1 MNKNKIRLNKYV
13 KKGLKIIGWTLGG
26 ILGLLLLIIILI
38 QIPYFQNLIK
48 DKAVSYLEEKIKTP
62 VEIKRIEI
70 GFPKKVIVEGIYFES
85 REGDTLLAGEKLKV
99 DISLFKLLRN
109 KVEINSI
116 DLQGITTTIKRDK
129 DSVFNFDY
137 IIKAFA
143 SEEPKKEDSEPMQ
156 FSIKKINLDKI
167 RVRFD
172 DQISKNDLTAYLQHF
187 DTKITKFDLEKMDFE
202 VPKINLDGFK
212 LMLKQG
218 EIVEE
223 VAQNTVEVA
232 DEAVRSPELNLK
244 LGEINLANINIG
256 FDNAG
261 TRLNTGINLKKL
273 LVEFNTIDLKQQYI
287 DLKNFEI
294 DGIKGGLTFGK
305 LDKKIA
311 VQTPDSLKATAP
323 NWKVKLEMTSLKN
336 IAFRFDDEN
345 AVRAKKGIDYKHLN
359 LDNVKLQG
367 EKLYYSADT
376 ISGNIQSFSM
386 NDHSGV
392 AIESFRTDFFYGTKR
407 ATLKKLYLKTPQT
420 EIKDEINITYDNIA
434 TIADN
439 LGNLG
444 IKASLK
450 DSRVG
455 FKDILLFV
463 PTLENTNPFKTNPNA
478 VMYINSEVYG
488 KVSDITIPNLEISG
502 IGTTVVA
509 ASGRITGLPDVEKTY
524 FDLKIREL
532 KTSSK
537 DINTFVPEGT
547 IPSNIQLPAQLSLN
561 GFFKG
566 SVSNF
571 NTDMALASS
580 FGKAKIKATFD
591 QRRKNHE
598 KYNADAT
605 IDNFDIGKLLKND
618 SLGKISLRAKVNG
631 TGLNPKTANAT
642 VDGRLVK
649 AEFNRYVYRDL
660 KLKGAI
666 QNGQFNVKAGMDDA
680 NLTFVLDA
688 EGNFKDKYPAV
699 KLKLNTDI
707 ADLEKLNLHA
717 GPLKIRGN
725 VYADITSSDPA
736 FLNGRIDIHNVLVA
750 DAKETY
756 ALDSIKIAAI
766 STAESDTIT
775 LKSQF
780 IDALLSGK
788 FQIDQVPT
796 ALTNSIAKYYDTN
809 PKGKKQA
816 TKPQQFDLKVGI
828 KDDPIMLKLVP
839 ELTSI
844 SPIQITGR
852 YNSEGDS
859 ITVTGKIPK
868 IIYGANTI
876 TNGELDIETAD
887 SALVYSLV
895 IDDIKNSQI
904 NLPYTS
910 LSGEVKNNKINYTL
924 LVRDKK
930 DEDHYLIAGNLMS
943 AEGYTQ
949 ISLEPDGLVLNYE
962 PWDIERDNI
971 IRFGDKGIYAD
982 NFELSND
989 GSSIKLQ
996 SQSEKPNAPV
1006 DVTFNDF
1013 KIETITS
1020 AIQKDTLLAG
1030 GKIDGNVLLKNLTGN
1045 ATFTADLNIEDFSF
1059 KKDTIG
1065 NISIKVDNET
1075 ANTLDAH
1082 VAITGDGNQVNL
1094 DGIYKT
1100 NNSTFDMTL
1109 DIEKLNMKAIQG
1121 FTMGNLTESTGF
1133 LTGDFKI
1140 TGSTKQPSV
1149 IGELQFNEVGF
1160 KVKQLASKF
1169 KSINDK
1175 ISFTNTGIGFNNF
1188 SISDAEDNLLTVN
1201 GRVLTTNY
1209 SDFGFDLKIKA
1220 DNFKA
1225 LNSKEKDNDLYYG
1238 VLVLD
1243 TNLSVKGD
1251 LNKPVVDGTLKINK
1265 DTDLTIVLPQ
1275 SDPSLAD
1282 REGIVEFIDQD
1293 EVQIDKRFTAPTE
1306 ALTQTQFKGMD
1317 VSVNIE
1323 IVKEAELTMII
1334 DKGNGDYLNL
1344 KGEAQLTGGI
1354 DESGK
1359 TTLTGRYEFNEGAY
1373 QLNYNL
1379 IKRKFDIKE
1388 GSYILWT
1395 GEPTSADVNI
1405 TAVYEIET
1413 APIDLLDNQLG
1424 NAAPAVRNTYKQ
1436 KIPFQTLLKM
1446 NGELLKPEITFDIVL
1461 PDGNYGVATEII
1473 SASKTKL
1480 AQLRQEPGELNKQV
1494 FALLLLGRFIGENPF
1509 ASDAGG
1515 TSAGAIAR
1523 QSVSKILSQ
1532 QLNNLASDLIQGVE
1546 LDFDLQSREDYTTG
1560 SREDR
1565 TDLNVGLSKRL
1576 LNDRLKVTVGSS
1588 FGIEG
1593 PQQANEET
1601 TNIAGDVSADYQ
1613 LTKDGR
1619 YMVRAYR
1626 KNQYQVALQ
1635 GQVVET
1641 GVAFIITMDYNKFR
1655 ELFHRT
1661 EEEKRMIKETRK
1673 REKELREKQKEKER
1687 LAKEKE
1693 ENETDNEN

>member
-1 MNKNKIRLNKYV
+1 MNKYV
-13 KKGLKIIGWTLGG
+13 KKSLKILAWTIGS
-26 ILGLLLLIIILI
+26 ILGLFLLIVILI

-48 DKAVSYLEEKIKTP
+48 EKAVTYLEGKIKTP
-62 VEIKRIEI
+62 VSIDRIEI
-70 GFPKKVIVEGIYFES
+70 GFPKNIIVEGLYFES
-85 REGDTLLAGEKLKV
+85 QEGDTLLAGDKIKV
-99 DISLFKLLRN
+99 DISLFKLLGN
-109 KVEINSI
+109 EVEINSL

-143 SEEPKKEDSEPMQ
+143 SKEPKEEDSEPMK
-156 FSIKKINLDKI
+156 FSIRKINLDKI
-167 RVRFD
+167 KVRFD
-172 DQISKNDLTAYLQHF
+172 DKISKNDLTAYLNHF

-202 VPKINLDGFK
+202 VPRINLDGLN

-218 EIVEE
+218 EVVQE
-223 VAQNTVEVA
+223 VAQNTIEVA

-273 LVEFNTIDLKQQYI
+273 LVEFNEIDLKKQYI

-305 LDKKIA
+305 LDKKIT

-323 NWKVKLEMTSLKN
+323 KWKVKLDETSLQN

-345 AVRAKKGIDYKHLN
+345 SPRVKKGIDYKHLN
-359 LDNVKLQG
+359 LENVKLQG
-367 EKLYYSADT
+367 EKFYYSSDT
-376 ISGNIQSFSM
+376 ISGNIHAFSVK
-386 NDHSGV
+386 DHSGLD
-392 AIESFRTDFFYGTKR
+392 IQSLRTAFFYGSKR
-407 ATLKKLYLKTPQT
+407 ASLKKLYLKTPQT
-420 EIKDEINITYDNIA
+420 LVKDEINVTYTDLAKIS
-434 TIADN
+434 DN

-444 IKASLK
+444 INASLE
-450 DSRVG
+450 DSQIG

-463 PTLENTNPFKTNPNA
+463 PNLENMNPFKSNPNA
-478 VMYINSEVYG
+478 IMYINSEVSG
-488 KVSDITIPNLEISG
+488 KVSDINIPNLEISG
-502 IGTTVVA
+502 IGTTVIA
-509 ASGRITGLPDVEKTY
+509 ASGRITGLPDVEKAY
-524 FDLKIREL
+524 FDLKIREF
-532 KTSSK
+532 KSSSK
-537 DINTFVPEGT
+537 DINMFVPAGT
-547 IPSNIQLPAQLSLN
+547 IPANIQLPSQLSLN

-566 SVSNF
+566 TVNNF
-571 NTDMALASS
+571 NTDMNLASS

-591 QRRKNHE
+591 QRRKNYE
-598 KYNADAT
+598 KYQADAV

-618 SLGKISLRAKVNG
+618 SLGKVSLKAKVKG
-631 TGLNPKTANAT
+631 TGLNPQTANAS
-642 VDGRLVK
+642 VDGTLLK
-649 AEFNRYVYRDL
+649 AEFNRYTYRDL

-666 QNGQFNVKAGMDDA
+666 RNGNFNATAGMNDA
-680 NLTFVLDA
+680 NLTFALKA
-688 EGNFKDKYPAV
+688 EGNFKDKYPSV

-717 GPLKIRGN
+717 GPMKLRGDI
-725 VYADITSSDPA
+725 YADIPSSNPE
-736 FLNGRIDIHNVLVA
+736 FLNGKIRIYNVMVA

-756 ALDSIKIAAI
+756 VLDSIKVDAI
-766 STAESDTIT
+766 STSESDTIT
-775 LKSQF
+775 VRSQF
-780 IDALLSGK
+780 INAAITGK
-788 FQIDQVPT
+788 FQIDQAPT
-796 ALTNSIAKYYDTN
+796 ALSNSIAKYYNTN
-809 PKGKKQA
+809 PKAPKKA
-816 TKPQQFDLKVGI
+816 TKPQQFDLKVAV
-828 KDDPIMLKLVP
+828 KDDPILFKLIPNLKSL
-839 ELTSI
+839 
-844 SPIQITGR
+844 SPIDITGR
-852 YNSEGDS
+852 YNSEGDT
-859 ITVTGKIPK
+859 ITVNGKIPK
-868 IIYGANTI
+868 VIYGTNTI
-876 TNGELDIETAD
+876 TNGELDIETYEN
-887 SALVYSLV
+887 ALVYSLV

-910 LSGEVKNNKINYTL
+910 ISGEVKDNKVNYTL
-924 LVRDKK
+924 LIRDVKN
-930 DEDHYLIAGNLMS
+930 EDQYLLAGTLKS
-943 AEGYTQ
+943 EDATTQ

-962 PWDIERDNI
+962 PWDIDRENI
-971 IRFGDKGIYAD
+971 VRFGQNGIYAD
-982 NFELSND
+982 NFELRNKE
-989 GSSIKLQ
+989 SSITIQ
-996 SQSEKPNAPV
+996 SQSEAPNSPV
-1006 DVTFNDF
+1006 DVDFKDF

-1020 AIQKDTLLAG
+1020 AVQKDTLVAG
-1030 GKIDGNVLLKNLTGN
+1030 GRINGNVLLKNLTKT

-1059 KKDTIG
+1059 KKDTVG
-1065 NISIKVDNET
+1065 NIAIKVNNET
-1075 ANTLDAH
+1075 ANTLDAQ
-1082 VAITGDGNQVNL
+1082 VAITGGEGNQVNL
-1094 DGIYKT
+1094 DGIYRT
-1100 NNSTFDMTL
+1100 DSSTFDMTL
-1109 DIEKLNMKAIQG
+1109 DIEKLNMKSIQG

-1133 LTGDFKI
+1133 LSGDFKI

-1149 IGELQFNEVGF
+1149 IGELQFNEIGF

-1169 KSINDK
+1169 KSMNDK
-1175 ISFTNTGIGFNNF
+1175 ISFTNTGINFNDF
-1188 SISDAEDNLLTVN
+1188 SVSDSENNLLVVD

-1209 SDFGFDLKIKA
+1209 TDYGFDLKVNA

-1225 LNSKEKDNDLYYG
+1225 VNSKANDNDLYYG
-1238 VLVLD
+1238 DLFLD
-1243 TNLSVKGD
+1243 TNLSIKGD
-1251 LNKPVVDGTLKINK
+1251 LNKPIVDGTIKVNK
-1265 DTDLTIVLPQ
+1265 DTKLTIVLPQ
-1275 SDPSLAD
+1275 SDPSIAD

-1293 EVQIDKRFTAPTE
+1293 AVEIDKRFQIAKDSIS
-1306 ALTQTQFKGMD
+1306 QTQFRGMD

-1323 IVKEAELTMII
+1323 IVKEAALTMII

-1359 TTLTGRYEFNEGAY
+1359 TTLTGRYEFSEGAY
-1373 QLNYNL
+1373 EMTFNL
-1379 IKRKFDIKE
+1379 IKRKFDIQK

-1395 GEPTSADVNI
+1395 GEPTTADINI

-1413 APIDLLDNQLG
+1413 APIDLLDDQLG
-1424 NAAPAVRNTYKQ
+1424 GVSPAVRNTYKQ
-1436 KIPFQTLLKM
+1436 RIPFQTLLKM
-1446 NGELLKPEITFDIVL
+1446 KGELLKPEISFDIIL
-1461 PDGNYGVATEII
+1461 PDGNYNVATDII

-1509 ASDAGG
+1509 ASEAGG
-1515 TSAGAIAR
+1515 TNAGAIAR

-1532 QLNNLASDLIQGVE
+1532 QLNNLASDLVQGVE
-1546 LDFDLQSREDYTTG
+1546 LDFDLESREDYTTG

-1601 TNIAGDVSADYQ
+1601 TNIAGDLSADYQ

-1635 GQVVET
+1635 GQVIET

-1661 EEEKRMIKETRK
+1661 EEEKKMIRETRE
-1673 REKELREKQKEKER
+1673 REKELRKKQKEREKLEE
-1687 LAKEKE
+1687 EKE
-1693 ENETDNEN
+1693 EKESEND